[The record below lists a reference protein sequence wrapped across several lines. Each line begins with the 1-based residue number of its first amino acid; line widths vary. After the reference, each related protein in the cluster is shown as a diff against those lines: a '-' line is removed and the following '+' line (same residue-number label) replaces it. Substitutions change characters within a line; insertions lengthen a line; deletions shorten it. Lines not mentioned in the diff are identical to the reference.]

1 VDHPLDRANW
11 INLKSKGFPHF
22 VKQFAEQI
30 KGSAVEGEMKKKW
43 EGMDIGPWPLDE
55 PQSQQEPPPEK
66 EPDHS
71 PPEETDPE
79 PPNEAEKKNGDA
91 ARRDVALGSLRQ
103 IKSIDEAAWD
113 KGRVEAV
120 VPRGTMPESLPLNT
134 LEAWEEAAR
143 KAVNEQENF

>member
-1 VDHPLDRANW
+1 
-11 INLKSKGFPHF
+11 LKSKGFPHF

-30 KGSAVEGEMKKKW
+30 KGSAVEAEMKKKW

-55 PQSQQEPPPEK
+55 PKAPHEPSEPPL
-66 EPDHS
+66 
-71 PPEETDPE
+71 EETEPE
-79 PPNEAEKKNGDA
+79 PPNEAEKKNGES